1 MSFEQPASLEQRAA
15 PKAAIDGT
23 GRALRDWWKDEPA
36 APIPERLLY
45 LLAQLEQP
53 SRSTEGNHKMAPK
66 SKRAESGR
74 RRLGTRKEQL
84 VAVRLSTE
92 RIKQIDAWAKGAGAA
107 SRAEA
112 IRRLV
117 NQSLVAAAQQP
128 RRGSHKGASK
138 ATELASEEIDRRVDH
153 SLPVEERERRKRQ
166 LTKGPQEFRD
176 LRGDLP
182 KPKV

>member
-1 MSFEQPASLEQRAA
+1 M
-15 PKAAIDGT
+15 
-23 GRALRDWWKDEPA
+23 AL
-36 APIPERLLY
+36 
-45 LLAQLEQP
+45 
-53 SRSTEGNHKMAPK
+53 K
-66 SKRAESGR
+66 SKRAEPGR
-74 RRLGTRKEQL
+74 RPPATRKDPL
-84 VAVRLSTE
+84 VALRLSTE
-92 RIKQIDAWAKGAGAA
+92 RIKQIDAWAKSEGVA

-117 NQSLVAAAQQP
+117 NESLDAAAQQP

-166 LTKGPQEFRD
+166 LTKGPKEFRD

>member
-1 MSFEQPASLEQRAA
+1 
-15 PKAAIDGT
+15 
-23 GRALRDWWKDEPA
+23 
-36 APIPERLLY
+36 
-45 LLAQLEQP
+45 
-53 SRSTEGNHKMAPK
+53 MAPK
-66 SKRAESGR
+66 SKRAEPKKPGR
-74 RRLGTRKEQL
+74 GQPATGKDPL
-84 VAVRLSTE
+84 VAVRLSTQ
-92 RIKQIDAWAKGAGAA
+92 RIKQIDAWAKREGVS

-117 NQSLVAAAQQP
+117 EVSLVAAAQQP
-128 RRGSHKGASK
+128 RRGSHTGASK

-166 LTKGPQEFRD
+166 LTKGPREFRD